1 MAEDKNAL
9 EPDIISVND
18 EDGNEILF
26 ELLERYEDE
35 NGVYVAIT
43 EYRDDAEEIVDG
55 DYEVIILKVINEGDE
70 EYLEE
75 IESEEE
81 YERVSDILMKMVE
94 ESYDVEYYESMWEV
108 DFLGDR
114 SNANE
119 WTNGRIGDLIGLQ
132 SNGSSDYKE
141 FNCNYSYGQY
151 DGSPKLWY
159 LYTRDDRTDKEYG
172 NILMRF
178 CARWNRKKSRC
189 SKSKCT

>member
-1 MAEDKNAL
+1 MAEDKNAF

-94 ESYDVEYYESMWEV
+94 ESYDVEYYDPTV
-108 DFLGDR
+108 
-114 SNANE
+114 
-119 WTNGRIGDLIGLQ
+119 Q
-132 SNGSSDYKE
+132 
-141 FNCNYSYGQY
+141 
-151 DGSPKLWY
+151 
-159 LYTRDDRTDKEYG
+159 
-172 NILMRF
+172 
-178 CARWNRKKSRC
+178 
-189 SKSKCT
+189 

>member
-1 MAEDKNAL
+1 MAIDEEYY
-9 EPDIISVND
+9 EPDILSVSD

-94 ESYDVEYYESMWEV
+94 KSYDVEYYDPTV
-108 DFLGDR
+108 
-114 SNANE
+114 
-119 WTNGRIGDLIGLQ
+119 Q
-132 SNGSSDYKE
+132 
-141 FNCNYSYGQY
+141 
-151 DGSPKLWY
+151 
-159 LYTRDDRTDKEYG
+159 
-172 NILMRF
+172 
-178 CARWNRKKSRC
+178 
-189 SKSKCT
+189 